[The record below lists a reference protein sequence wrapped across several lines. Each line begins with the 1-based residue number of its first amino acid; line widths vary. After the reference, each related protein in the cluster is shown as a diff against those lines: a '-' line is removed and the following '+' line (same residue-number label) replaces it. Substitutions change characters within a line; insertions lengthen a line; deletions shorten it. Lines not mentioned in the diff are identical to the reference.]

1 MNETITKLPPA
12 TPLAM
17 ANYVPHPLA
26 NLFPMIKGTEFD
38 NLKADIA
45 KQGIL
50 QPITLYDD
58 GSGLKILDGRNRF
71 AAGKAVGYKFTAANF
86 KEFKGTPAEA
96 EAFVI
101 STNVHRR
108 HLTNSQKQEFIRTL
122 IEKYPG
128 SSNRQIARICQQ
140 SHVTVGQV
148 RERLLNPPELKK
160 FEEFKTTFDELPDDQ
175 RRAFVKEFEADL
187 RELLSL

>member
-1 MNETITKLPPA
+1 MTTYEA
-12 TPLAM
+12 
-17 ANYVPHPLA
+17 HSLA
-26 NLFPMIKGTEFD
+26 NLFPMIKGVEFE

-45 KQGIL
+45 SRGIL

-58 GSGLKILDGRNRF
+58 GSGLKILDGRNRH
-71 AAGKAVGYKFTAANF
+71 AAGRAIGYKFTVANF
-86 KEFKGTPAEA
+86 KKFEGTCADA

-108 HLTNSQKQEFIRTL
+108 HLTNSQKQEFVRTL
-122 IEKYPG
+122 IAKYP
-128 SSNRQIARICQQ
+128 SYSNRQIARICQF

-160 FEEFKTTFDELPDDQ
+160 FDEFKKTFDELPDEQ
-175 RRAFVKEFEADL
+175 RLAFVREFEADIREML
-187 RELLSL
+187 RSS